1 MALLA
6 VERNEEARMQQ
17 RVHNLEL
24 FLAGV
29 AGDMQALELIVDN
42 VGSLAVEL
50 VDDLADG
57 LFVAGDSRGGDDHT
71 VARLNFH
78 LSVPGEGHA
87 VQSRHIFALRARRN
101 NHDLVLWKGFDGVD
115 VDKGVVWN
123 LEIAKVRRDLQDIF
137 HAAACD
143 RDLSSV
149 LVRNV
154 QKALKAKGVG
164 RKRCDDDPLAA
175 AGELAVKT
183 VGDAALRGRK
193 ARALDVCGV
202 AQEGKHA
209 LVSELA
215 QARKIDHAVLRHR
228 VDFKI
233 AREDE
238 RADRRFDREG
248 HRVRDRVVHMDEL
261 DLEAPGLHDLTCLV
275 CKELDLALEV
285 VLFQLELHKPG
296 CQPRTMD
303 RAVEL
308 LHGIGNAADVV
319 LVAVCQ
325 KHTADLFLI
334 LNQIR
339 HVRDD
344 KVDAVHVVLGES
356 EAAVDDNDILAV
368 FENGHIFADLIESP
382 KGNNL

>member
-1 MALLA
+1 M
-6 VERNEEARMQQ
+6 
-17 RVHNLEL
+17 
-24 FLAGV
+24 
-29 AGDMQALELIVDN
+29 
-42 VGSLAVEL
+42 
-50 VDDLADG
+50 
-57 LFVAGDSRGGDDHT
+57 
-71 VARLNFH
+71 
-78 LSVPGEGHA
+78 PGEGHA
-87 VQSRHIFALRARRN
+87 VKGRHIFALRARRN

-115 VDKGVVWN
+115 VDKGVVWD
-123 LEIAKVRRDLQDIF
+123 LEIAKVRRDLQNIF

-143 RDLSSV
+143 RNLSSV

-154 QKALKAKGVG
+154 QKALEPERIG

-215 QARKIDHAVLRHR
+215 QARKVDHAVLRHR
-228 VDFKI
+228 VDFEV

-296 CQPRTMD
+296 CQPR
-303 RAVEL
+303 
-308 LHGIGNAADVV
+308 
-319 LVAVCQ
+319 
-325 KHTADLFLI
+325 
-334 LNQIR
+334 
-339 HVRDD
+339 
-344 KVDAVHVVLGES
+344 
-356 EAAVDDNDILAV
+356 
-368 FENGHIFADLIESP
+368 IFS
-382 KGNNL
+382 

>member
-1 MALLA
+1 M
-6 VERNEEARMQQ
+6 
-17 RVHNLEL
+17 
-24 FLAGV
+24 
-29 AGDMQALELIVDN
+29 
-42 VGSLAVEL
+42 
-50 VDDLADG
+50 
-57 LFVAGDSRGGDDHT
+57 
-71 VARLNFH
+71 
-78 LSVPGEGHA
+78 
-87 VQSRHIFALRARRN
+87 
-101 NHDLVLWKGFDGVD
+101 
-115 VDKGVVWN
+115 
-123 LEIAKVRRDLQDIF
+123 
-137 HAAACD
+137 
-143 RDLSSV
+143 

-154 QKALKAKGVG
+154 QKALEPERIG
-164 RKRCDDDPLAA
+164 RERRDDDSLAA
-175 AGELAVKT
+175 AGELAVEA
-183 VGDAALRGRK
+183 VGDAALRRRK

-202 AQEGKHA
+202 AQEGEHA

-215 QARKIDHAVLRHR
+215 QARKVDHAVLRHC
-228 VDFKI
+228 VNFEV

-261 DLEAPGLHDLTCLV
+261 NLEAPGLHDLTCLV
-275 CKELDLALEV
+275 CKELDPAFEV

-325 KHTADLFLI
+325 KHAADFFLI
-334 LNQIR
+334 LDQVC

-356 EAAVDDNDILAV
+356 EAAVDDDDVLAV

-382 KGNNL
+382 KGNDL

>member
-1 MALLA
+1 M
-6 VERNEEARMQQ
+6 
-17 RVHNLEL
+17 
-24 FLAGV
+24 
-29 AGDMQALELIVDN
+29 
-42 VGSLAVEL
+42 
-50 VDDLADG
+50 
-57 LFVAGDSRGGDDHT
+57 
-71 VARLNFH
+71 
-78 LSVPGEGHA
+78 
-87 VQSRHIFALRARRN
+87 
-101 NHDLVLWKGFDGVD
+101 
-115 VDKGVVWN
+115 
-123 LEIAKVRRDLQDIF
+123 
-137 HAAACD
+137 
-143 RDLSSV
+143 

-154 QKALKAKGVG
+154 QKALEPERIG
-164 RKRCDDDPLAA
+164 RERRDDDSLAA
-175 AGELAVKT
+175 AGELAVEA

-228 VDFKI
+228 VNFEV

-248 HRVRDRVVHMDEL
+248 HRVRDRVVHMNEL
-261 DLEAPGLHDLTCLV
+261 NLEAPGLHDLTCLV
-275 CKELDLALEV
+275 RKELDLALEMM
-285 VLFQLELHKPG
+285 LLQLELHKPG

-325 KHTADLFLI
+325 KHAADLFLI
-334 LNQIR
+334 LDQIR

-356 EAAVDDNDILAV
+356 EATVDDNDILAV
-368 FENGHIFADLIESP
+368 FENGHIFADLIKAP
-382 KGNNL
+382 KGNDL